1 MKTIKKQ
8 YCKPSLLLLQAESVM
23 AASSTGSTGS
33 TGNLP
38 IGGPDDSKDWVSRKN
53 TGSSWTWTDDEGNE
67 NSWTNQ

>member
-23 AASSTGSTGS
+23 AASSNGS
-33 TGNLP
+33 LP

-53 TGSSWTWTDDEGNE
+53 TGSSWTWTDDEGND

>member
-23 AASSTGSTGS
+23 AAGT

-38 IGGPDDSKDWVSRKN
+38 IGGPDDSPDWVSRKN
-53 TGSSWTWTDDEGNE
+53 TGSSWTWTDDEGND
-67 NSWTNQ
+67 NSWTNR